1 MAITTAQ
8 KILNYA
14 SASVEPKPRY
24 SVPVIVTFLLAM
36 LLPLML
42 AKLIGT
48 DVPRWVFIALP
59 LGVLAANYAAAFH
72 LLSQPDNVRG
82 DSLVILGVLVSG
94 LIAMFA
100 LLVVT
105 IS

>member
-1 MAITTAQ
+1 MAITTAR

-24 SVPVIVTFLLAM
+24 SIPVITTFILAM
-36 LLPLML
+36 LLPLLL
-42 AKLIGT
+42 AKMVGT
-48 DVPRWVFIALP
+48 DVPRWVYIALP
-59 LGVLAANYAAAFH
+59 LGVLGANYAAAFH
-72 LLSQPDNVRG
+72 LLSQPSNVRG
-82 DSLVILGVLVSG
+82 DSFVIFGVIVSG
-94 LIAMFA
+94 LVTMFA